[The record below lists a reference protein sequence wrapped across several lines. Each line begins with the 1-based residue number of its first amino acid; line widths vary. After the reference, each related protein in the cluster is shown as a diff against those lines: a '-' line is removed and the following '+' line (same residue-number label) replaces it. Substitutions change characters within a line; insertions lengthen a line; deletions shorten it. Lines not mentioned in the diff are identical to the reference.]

1 MRRPELWLLV
11 LARDPSGAKSRLA
24 GDLRPTQRAALA
36 LAMLEDVLRAAR
48 AARLAR
54 VLVVSES
61 AAVRAFARARGVGVI
76 RTPAR
81 GAAAAARAGL
91 RAAAARGCRHA
102 LVLPSD
108 LPLLTAA
115 SLRTLA
121 WAAARSE
128 VVLVPDR
135 HRRGTNALLLSPPL
149 VLAPRFG
156 PRSFPTHRAA
166 ATRAG
171 LRTRVLTLPAVAF
184 DLDTLDDLRALR
196 RRRRGI
202 GSRTAAVLAEF
213 ARGAATQA

>member
-1 MRRPELWLLV
+1 MRRPDVWLLV
-11 LARDPSGAKSRLA
+11 LASDPRRAKSRLA
-24 GDLRPTQRAALA
+24 GGLRPTQRSALA

-48 AARLAR
+48 AAQIAH

-61 AAVRAFARARGVGVI
+61 AGVRAVAKAGGAGVI

-102 LVLPSD
+102 LVLPAD
-108 LPLLTAA
+108 LPLITAA
-115 SLRTLA
+115 SIRRLV

-128 VVLVPDR
+128 VVLVSDR
-135 HRRGTNALLLSPPL
+135 HRHGTNALLLSPPL

-156 PRSFPTHRAA
+156 PRSFRAHRAA
-166 ATRAG
+166 AAG
-171 LRTRVLTLPAVAF
+171 LRTRVLALPAVAF
-184 DLDTLDDLRALR
+184 DLDTLEDLRALR

-202 GSRTAAVLAEF
+202 GSRTAGVLAEVS
-213 ARGAATQA
+213 R